1 MNSSGFPISC
11 KRGPYGT
18 PDLKN
23 LPVELKKKCQG
34 LLEVYGGLEGLASRP
49 PWLVNA
55 VLKALFTEAER
66 VQILIYLFRN
76 LRPER
81 RGRLLKDLGV
91 R

>member
-1 MNSSGFPISC
+1 M
-11 KRGPYGT
+11 K
-18 PDLKN
+18 K
-23 LPVELKKKCQG
+23 LPLELKKKSQG

-66 VQILIYLFRN
+66 VQILLYLFRG

-81 RGRLLKDLGV
+81 RGRLMRDLGV